1 MKIVILEGYASN
13 PHDLA
18 WDGFARFGD
27 LTVYDFTAPEQLIER
42 CRDAEIV
49 FINKSPMTAEVIA
62 ACPKLRMIGILATG
76 YNIVDLAAASA
87 HGVTVCNVP
96 DYSTTAVAQMT
107 WALLLEATQQ
117 VGLHNTS
124 VHDGQWQNAPTFCYW
139 NVPLTELTGKTM
151 GIVGYG
157 AIGRTV
163 GAVAQ
168 AFGMRLLVT
177 ARHPKPV
184 PEGAEYVSLSEL
196 LRRSDVVSLHC
207 PQTAENLH
215 MIGVQALSEMKDG
228 AILLNTAR
236 GGLIDEA
243 AVAAALKSGKL
254 AYYGADVVS
263 KEPIAPEN
271 PLLTAPRC
279 FLTPHIAWAPR
290 ETRIRL
296 HAVALEN
303 LRAFLAGTPQ
313 NVVNP

>member
-1 MKIVILEGYASN
+1 MKIVVLEGYASN
-13 PHDLA
+13 PHDLD
-18 WDGFARFGD
+18 WDGFAQLGD
-27 LTVYDFTAPEQLIER
+27 LTVYDNTEPDQIIER
-42 CRDAEIV
+42 SRDAEIV
-49 FINKSPMTAEVIA
+49 FINKAPMTAEVIA

-76 YNIVDLAAASA
+76 FNVVDLAAATA
-87 HGVTVCNVP
+87 HGITVCNVP
-96 DYSTTAVAQMT
+96 GYSTHAVAQMT

-117 VGLHNTS
+117 VGLHNAS
-124 VHDGQWQNAPTFCYW
+124 VHAGQWQASPIFCYW
-139 NVPLTELTGKTM
+139 NTPLVELLGKTM

-157 AIGRTV
+157 AIGQTV
-163 GAVAQ
+163 GKIAQ

-177 ARHPKPV
+177 ARHPKSV
-184 PEGAEYVSLSEL
+184 PEGAEFVALPEL
-196 LRRSDVVSLHC
+196 LRRADVVSLHC
-207 PQTAENLH
+207 PQTADNYH
-215 MIGVQALSEMKDG
+215 MIDAAALASMKDG

-243 AVAAALKSGKL
+243 AVAAALQGGKL

-263 KEPIAPEN
+263 KEPIDPQN

-296 HAVALEN
+296 HAIALQN
-303 LRAFLAGTPQ
+303 LRAFLSGAPQ

>member
-13 PHDLA
+13 PHDLD
-18 WDGFARFGD
+18 WNEFRKLGE
-27 LTVYDFTAPEQLIER
+27 LTVYDNTLPEQVIER

-49 FINKSPMTAEVIA
+49 FINKVPMTAAVFA
-62 ACPKLRMIGILATG
+62 ACPRLRMVGLFATG
-76 YNIVDLAAASA
+76 YNVVDLAAASA

-96 DYSTTAVAQMT
+96 DYSTHAVAQMT
-107 WALLLEATQQ
+107 WALLLEMTQQ
-117 VGLHNTS
+117 VGLHNAS
-124 VHDGQWQNAPTFCYW
+124 VHDGQWQRASMFCYW
-139 NVPLTELTGKTM
+139 NAPLTELLGKTM

-168 AFGMRLLVT
+168 AFGMKLLVT

-184 PEGAEYVSLSEL
+184 PEGAEFVALPEL

-215 MIGVQALSEMKDG
+215 MIDATALAQMKDG

-263 KEPIAPEN
+263 KEPIVPEN
-271 PLLTAPRC
+271 PLLTAPNC
-279 FLTPHIAWAPR
+279 FLTPHIAWAPK

-296 HAVALEN
+296 HGVAVEN

>member
-27 LTVYDFTAPEQLIER
+27 LTVYDFTAPEQLVER

-117 VGLHNTS
+117 VGLHNAS
-124 VHDGQWQNAPTFCYW
+124 VHDGQWQTAPTFCYW

-184 PEGAEYVSLSEL
+184 PEGAEIVSLSEL

-215 MIGVQALSEMKDG
+215 MIDAQALSEMKDG

-279 FLTPHIAWAPR
+279 FLTPHIAWVPK